1 MSSTDCYKLTIV
13 ARRFHKEGDK
23 WVEDRDIVATRESYH
38 KSEKGAKQSAKRW
51 MEKMYGVIFRVN
63 CTEKDSEHICVAI
76 PREMFYNYFDKIIK
90 WVVSYRIERC
100 ENK

>member
-1 MSSTDCYKLTIV
+1 MSSSNCYKLVIV
-13 ARRFHKEGDK
+13 ARRFHKEGDR
-23 WVEDRDIVATRESYH
+23 WVEDKDVTATRESYH
-38 KSEKGAKQSAKRW
+38 MSEKGAKQSARRW
-51 MEKMYGVIFRVN
+51 MDKMYGVIFRIN

-76 PREMFYNYFDKIIK
+76 PREMFYDLSKMIIK